1 MAVPI
6 PEDEIRR
13 VRDATDIVALIR
25 EYLPLK
31 RAGSAHKG
39 LCPFH
44 DEKTPSFSVNPS
56 RQIFKCFG
64 CGVAGDAIT
73 FVMKHDGLE
82 FTEAVHFLAQR
93 AGIELHASAGT
104 GRTGA
109 SRAEAKTVYDVLEW
123 AAKHFGRW
131 LAKGEGSD
139 AARAYVA
146 KRQISPESARRF
158 GLGYAPSSWDALI
171 GAARAQGG
179 DPSALARAGLVL
191 TNESGRTYD
200 RFRNRLMFPIRDPR
214 GRVIGFGARAL
225 DDSEPKYLN
234 SPETAVFH
242 KGRTLYG
249 VYEAADALRKRRRAV
264 VVEGYMDVIMAHQ
277 HGENDTVAVL
287 GTALTRDHV
296 RLLRR
301 YVSKALLVFDGD
313 DAGQNSAERSIEAFA
328 VESMP
333 VKVAALPE
341 DLDPCD
347 LFLSQGADGF
357 ARLESSA
364 EDLLRFM
371 LRRAG
376 GAGGAEATWTEPGAL
391 DRVLATVNLMPDA
404 VARDMAL
411 QRVCDETRVDIA
423 AVSARMN
430 SLRRPVRQRRAE
442 AGSAASGFRRD
453 PEREL
458 LAMILA
464 DPAGVGCVVK
474 EIDLKWV
481 EQHEVRAI
489 LALVLEIAA
498 AGGEPSGS
506 ELLARAADEE
516 QRARIEELM
525 GLDLPP
531 GQSAEATC
539 RELIGRLRALHAE
552 RHAPAVTRRL
562 REAIERGGGGED
574 SFSPEEREAAALV
587 RERARAKQR
596 GIGFGRRFL
605 SRSEE

>member
-1 MAVPI
+1 VAAPI
-6 PEDEIRR
+6 PEDEVRR

-31 RAGSAHKG
+31 RAGSAYKA

-56 RQIFKCFG
+56 LQIFKCFG

-82 FTEAVHFLAQR
+82 FVEAVHFLAQR

-104 GRTGA
+104 DAGR
-109 SRAEAKTVYDVLEW
+109 SEAKTVYDVLEW
-123 AAKHFGRW
+123 AAKLFRQW
-131 LAKGEGSD
+131 LAKGEKSD
-139 AARAYVA
+139 AARAYVE
-146 KRQISPESARRF
+146 KRHISAESVGTF
-158 GLGYAPSSWDALI
+158 GLGYAPPSWDALI
-171 GAARAQGG
+171 QAVRKQGG
-179 DPSALARAGLVL
+179 DSSALARAGLVL

-214 GRVIGFGARAL
+214 GRVVGFGARAL

-242 KGRTLYG
+242 KGQTLYG
-249 VYEAADALRKRRRAV
+249 IYEAGDALRKRRRAV

-301 YVSKALLVFDGD
+301 YADEALLLFDGD
-313 DAGQNSAERSIEAFA
+313 EAGQNSAERSIDAFA
-328 VESMP
+328 AEGMP
-333 VKVAALPE
+333 VRVAELPD

-357 ARLESSA
+357 ARLDASA
-364 EDLLRFM
+364 EDLLGFK

-376 GAGGAEATWTEPGAL
+376 GADAAWDGPGDL
-391 DRVLATVNLMPDA
+391 DGVLATVALMRDV
-404 VARDMAL
+404 VAREAAL
-411 QRVCDETRVDIA
+411 QRVCKETGVSLA
-423 AVSARMN
+423 AVSVRMN
-430 SLRRPVRQRRAE
+430 SLRRPERQRRSE
-442 AGSAASGFRRD
+442 AGDTPRFRRD

-458 LAMILA
+458 LAVILA
-464 DPAGVGCVVK
+464 NPECVGRVA
-474 EIDLKWV
+474 EELDLEWI
-481 EQHEVRAI
+481 ERHEVRVL
-489 LALVLEIAA
+489 LALALEFA
-498 AGGEPSGS
+498 AGGGNAHGS
-506 ELLARAADEE
+506 ELLARTADES
-516 QRARIEELM
+516 QRALIEELM
-525 GLDLPP
+525 GLDLPA
-531 GQSAEATC
+531 GEAAAAVC

-552 RHAPAVTRRL
+552 RHAPAVTRKL

-574 SFSPEEREAAALV
+574 GFSPEEREAAALV
-587 RERARAKQR
+587 RENARAKQR
-596 GIGFGRRFL
+596 NIGFGRRFL
-605 SRSEE
+605 SRFEGR